1 MVAKNS
7 AEHHYHEVSGKS
19 KIPTTKDVF
28 VSFGYYLFAVFARKV
43 MMHKFENYCLIQSCL
58 DTVMVP

>member
-43 MMHKFENYCLIQSCL
+43 MMHRFENHCLIQNWL
-58 DTVMVP
+58 NIVIAP